1 MDVTPGLRRD
11 PTPDLEAVGEDEV
24 LVARIRAE
32 IERDGPITFA
42 RFMTLALYDPTG
54 GYYRAATARPGR
66 DGDFLTAP
74 ETHPIFG
81 AALAKAVGDAWD
93 GLGRPAPF
101 VLREYGAGTG
111 VLAGSILDAIRAE
124 RPDVGAVLRY
134 QPIEVEPRRLDAIAE
149 RLAAA
154 GHGPSLLGP
163 PAPGDRPIDGLVLAN
178 EVLDALPTH
187 RVVIRD
193 GALREVLVGV
203 QDGRFID
210 VEGEPSAP
218 ALEAR
223 LSSEAVVLEEGQRAE
238 VCLDLDGWVAEAA
251 AGLGRGILL
260 LIDYGHPAVELYDPH
275 RRREGTLR
283 AYLRHRVHDD
293 PYRHVGRQ
301 DLTAHVDVS
310 AVERAAAAVG
320 LVDLGT
326 TTQAEFLVGLGTE
339 GLLQAIQADPATTME
354 DYLLVRSALMRL
366 LDPRAMGRFR
376 VMGFGRGWP
385 DGRPLAG
392 FGYRLALR
400 TGRAAGGDP
409 RGTGP
414 LRTPPD

>member
-1 MDVTPGLRRD
+1 MA
-11 PTPDLEAVGEDEV
+11 DLDAVGQDDA

-42 RFMTLALYDPTG
+42 RFMALALYDPAG
-54 GYYRAATARPGR
+54 GYYRSEAARPGR

-74 ETHPIFG
+74 EMHPIFG
-81 AALAKAVGDAWD
+81 ATLARAVADAWD

-124 RPDVGAVLRY
+124 RPDLGAVLRY
-134 QPIEVEPRRLDAIAE
+134 QAIEVEPRRLDAIDE
-149 RLAAA
+149 RLVAA
-154 GHGPSLLGP
+154 GHGRSLVP
-163 PAPGDRPIDGLVLAN
+163 PAPGDPPIDGVVLGN

-187 RVVIRD
+187 RVVVRE
-193 GALREVLVGV
+193 GALREVFVGTR
-203 QDGRFID
+203 DGSFVD
-210 VEGEPSAP
+210 VEAEPSTP

-223 LSSEAVVLEEGQRAE
+223 LSSEAVILAEGQVAE
-238 VCLDLDGWVAEAA
+238 VCLEVDSWIADAA

-260 LIDYGHPAVELYDPH
+260 LIDYGHPALELYDPV

-293 PYRHVGRQ
+293 PYGHVGRQ

-310 AVERAAAAVG
+310 AVERAAAAAD

-326 TTQAEFLVGLGTE
+326 TTQAELLVGLGIQE
-339 GLLQAIQADPATTME
+339 RLRAIQTDPATTVE

-385 DGRPLAG
+385 VGRPLAG
-392 FGYRLALR
+392 FGYRLGPR
-400 TGRAAGGDP
+400 TDPADPARDPDPAADNDP
-409 RGTGP
+409 A
-414 LRTPPD
+414 